1 MPGTSESLRDAVAKH
16 GETTSQHWRK
26 IGFYS
31 GLMKFNLILWWFNGI
46 QWDLMGFYGGLMGF
60 NGILW

>member
-16 GETTSQHWRK
+16 GETTPQHWKK

-31 GLMKFNLILWWFNGI
+31 GLM
-46 QWDLMGFYGGLMGF
+46 GF
-60 NGILW
+60 NKVLW